1 MTDIRRTRTIPEDK
15 RGLFKEPF
23 GAFIEE
29 NDLKKINGKN
39 KLITV
44 GDVVSLTV
52 SGNGIRPDIAVY
64 DGMTERREMT
74 EFANLVKSKGWETIE
89 VINPA
94 GTITSE
100 LVNAVRNALS
110 GKKKTAIRVIGEE
123 DLAVIPCILLAPI
136 GTDVIYGW
144 PGKGMMLVT
153 TDERIIKRTQ
163 ELLEDTEEAP

>member
-74 EFANLVKSKGWETIE
+74 GFADLVKNRGWETIVVE
-89 VINPA
+89 NPA
-94 GTITSE
+94 GTITAE
-100 LVNAVRNALS
+100 LVNAVENALS
-110 GKKKTAIRVIGEE
+110 GNVKTTIRVIGEE
-123 DLAVIPCILLAPI
+123 DLAVLPCILLSPI
-136 GTDVIYGW
+136 GTNIIYGW
-144 PGKGMMLVT
+144 PGKGMMLIA
-153 TDERIIKRTQ
+153 TDGRIKRRA
-163 ELLEDTEEAP
+163 EKLLENTEESP

>member
-1 MTDIRRTRTIPEDK
+1 MTDLRRTRTIPEEK
-15 RGLFKEPF
+15 RELFKEPL
-23 GAFIEE
+23 GTLIKE
-29 NDLKKINGKN
+29 NDLKEPKGK

-52 SGNGIRPDIAVY
+52 NRNGIRPDIAVY

-110 GKKKTAIRVIGEE
+110 GKKKITIRVIGEE